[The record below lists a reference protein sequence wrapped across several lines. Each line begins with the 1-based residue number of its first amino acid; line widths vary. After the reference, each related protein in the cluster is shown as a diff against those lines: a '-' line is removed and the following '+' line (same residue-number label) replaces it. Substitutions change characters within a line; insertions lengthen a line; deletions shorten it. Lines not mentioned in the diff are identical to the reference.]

1 MRTVVRVSM
10 ALVALAAAALS
21 YQSLARLGELCGYG
35 GLSWLYPLVVD
46 AGAAASC
53 ATWLHARSRQA
64 LGMTWALLAASVV
77 LNGTVHYLDSTGTA
91 PSWLLVVAVAA
102 VPPLVLGLCVHL
114 AVGMGRPGVRSTD
127 TRSDD
132 LGTTEVVA
140 DLTGTEHGSGPAEA
154 LRDSQTLPDRTDDEL
169 LAAIKDMSDRDGKR
183 PSRNKVTSELGVG
196 ATRATRLLEK
206 FDHTGPRRR
215 TA

>member
-1 MRTVVRVSM
+1 MRTIVRTSM

-114 AVGMGRPGVRSTD
+114 AVGMGRPDVRSAD
-127 TRSDD
+127 SGSDLVEPEPSD
-132 LGTTEVVA
+132 LGATE
-140 DLTGTEHGSGPAEA
+140 TSPE
-154 LRDSQTLPDRTDDEL
+154 RTDDEL
-169 LAAIKDMSDRDGKR
+169 LAAVEAIADRDGKR
-183 PSRNKVTSELGVG
+183 PSRNTITRELSIG
-196 ATRATRLLEK
+196 ASRASRLLEQ
-206 FDHTGPRRR
+206 FDQTGPRR